1 MNILSVIAAVL
12 SGLPWTIA
20 LTIAAFIAGALVAI
34 PLCMLRVAKN
44 SALQN
49 IAAGIILIVRSIPP
63 IVWLFAVFF
72 AFGQH
77 VVRLDPFSAAVMG
90 LAIITAANMA
100 EIYRGAM
107 KAIPRGQFEAA
118 QVIGLST
125 WQKYRHV
132 IGPQIFRYAL
142 PSASTFAI
150 GLLKDTA
157 IASAIGVPE
166 VALVANQL
174 TQKTFKGLEIYAVA
188 AVCYFALSFAMAYVA
203 RIADE
208 KLRARIER

>member
-1 MNILSVIAAVL
+1 MQGIDKIHWKTFQAAGETFRRLDVAPGPGQFNL
-12 SGLPWTIA
+12 A
-20 LTIAAFIAGALVAI
+20 LTITEPVLPLRGMRAMTMRAAHAL
-34 PLCMLRVAKN
+34 
-44 SALQN
+44 
-49 IAAGIILIVRSIPP
+49 LI
-63 IVWLFAVFF
+63 
-72 AFGQH
+72 Q
-77 VVRLDPFSAAVMG
+77 
-90 LAIITAANMA
+90 
-100 EIYRGAM
+100 RG
-107 KAIPRGQFEAA
+107 
-118 QVIGLST
+118 
-125 WQKYRHV
+125 RHV